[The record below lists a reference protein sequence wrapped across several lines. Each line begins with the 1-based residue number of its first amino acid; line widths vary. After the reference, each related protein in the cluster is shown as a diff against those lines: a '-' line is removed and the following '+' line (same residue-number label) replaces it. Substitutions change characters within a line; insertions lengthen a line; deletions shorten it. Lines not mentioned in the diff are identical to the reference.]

1 MPKLLA
7 IGFAGGI
14 AWGGLAAA
22 AFVSMFRGSLPAPG
36 EAGLPL
42 AIALVVLYFP
52 FLVAAAVE
60 TFVGRSSPSFGEI
73 IGVTLASGAGLGL
86 LLIAGI
92 ALVQRFVQTTR
103 PRS

>member
-1 MPKLLA
+1 MPRRLA
-7 IGFAGGI
+7 IGLAGGI
-14 AWGGLAAA
+14 AWGGLAATV
-22 AFVSMFRGSLPAPG
+22 FVSMFRGSLPAPG

-86 LLIAGI
+86 LLAMGTG
-92 ALVQRFVQTTR
+92 LVQTLARGTR